1 MDRFW
6 SGKIGASF
14 ERAEKTAAFR
24 AGRRART
31 ARTPQGRGPSAPAP
45 AVVLRALRARK
56 TPPPR
61 RAPPHGNPPTPAP
74 AHLRRP
80 YGGCS
85 WEAGRPGRPRG
96 GGRRRLAAGGRPQG
110 RPPACQT
117 KERGPGQGPR
127 APLFQDA
134 SRPAAA
140 PLLGFP
146 PTPKRQRKARPFVQP
161 SPAPSTTR
169 KKVVATASRCEGACN
184 RAGEPSGA
192 FSGEEPRRNERSP
205 GKGTLPGPSGWSP
218 RRRGQRRHKPPA
230 AGCYPRA
237 TAPASARRSP
247 PA

>member
-1 MDRFW
+1 MDRLAG
-6 SGKIGASF
+6 GKFQRS
-14 ERAEKTAAFR
+14 
-24 AGRRART
+24 
-31 ARTPQGRGPSAPAP
+31 GRGGGRAQRAHRRGGGLRPPPP

-61 RAPPHGNPPTPAP
+61 RAPLRQPPTPAP

-80 YGGCS
+80 YGGCLGAQGG
-85 WEAGRPGRPRG
+85 WGGHA

-110 RPPACQT
+110 RPPGLPNKRAGSGA
-117 KERGPGQGPR
+117 KGPR

-140 PLLGFP
+140 PPPPGFP

-184 RAGEPSGA
+184 RAGEPSVA

-237 TAPASARRSP
+237 TSPASARRSP